1 MVIFAPA
8 GIQNLQRNG
17 RRIALRIDDDRQRAD
32 SMHVDGMLDRT
43 ASRNLAAWQNRRAVP

>member
-8 GIQNLQRNG
+8 RIQNLQRNG
-17 RRIALRIDDDRQRAD
+17 HRIALRIDDDRRRAD
-32 SMHVDGMLDRT
+32 SMHVDRMLDRT

>member
-17 RRIALRIDDDRQRAD
+17 HRIALRIDR
-32 SMHVDGMLDRT
+32 MLDRT